1 MSFPIRHET
10 HTLEQKSEAFLRNHI
25 PNEWVINRPQNDYG
39 VDFQISITEGG
50 HLRGLELVIQLKAS
64 KHSSGNK
71 NTESFQ
77 LKMSTYNYLRKI
89 LTVVMFVKYVESKN
103 EAYWEL
109 LRNINPPAYEN
120 QKTFTAQ
127 IPKEKRLSTINWNEI
142 AAIVRQ
148 ITDLK
153 WGAVNR

>member
-1 MSFPIRHET
+1 MFFPIRHAT
-10 HTLEQKSEAFLRNHI
+10 HNLEQKSEAFLRNHI

-39 VDFQISITEGG
+39 IDFQLSITEDGQ
-50 HLRGLELVIQLKAS
+50 LRGLELVIQLKAS
-64 KHSSGNK
+64 KNSSGNK

-77 LKMSTYNYLRKI
+77 LKTSTYNYLRKI
-89 LTVVMFVKYVESKN
+89 LTVVMFVKYVESEN

-109 LRNINPPAYEN
+109 LRNIDPPADEN
-120 QKTFTAQ
+120 QKTFTAH
-127 IPKEKRLSTINWNEI
+127 IPKEKRLSAINWNET

-153 WGAVNR
+153 WGAVNG